1 MTILENL
8 KTFELFANVPEAQ
21 LQWLANR
28 VNTKE
33 VKKGEY
39 IFASG
44 KPIDELLLIPKG
56 NYTIKLEKNG
66 QFQIVGHIKAP
77 AVTGLLPYSRATTG
91 RGYCEAEEEGILYA
105 LERDQ
110 FNDMIC
116 ECHELTTVFVHQMS
130 TRIRQLTKNEQM
142 DDKLVS
148 LGKLSAGLAH
158 ELNNPS
164 AAVVRSSK
172 ELSKHLKYAPDR
184 FKQVVK
190 IQMSE
195 SQIDEVNDL
204 LFEKIKNGPVQLTL
218 MERSQHEEELI
229 DWLYD
234 QDVEDPEEIADN
246 AVDYG
251 FKIED
256 FEQIGESTPQEHLP
270 PVLNWINQVI
280 STEKLVGEIEDASE
294 RINNL
299 VLSIKSYTHMDQA
312 PEKVATDVHSGL
324 DTTLTMLK
332 HKLKQQ
338 SVEVSREYGESLA
351 RPEILPS
358 AINQVWTNILDNA
371 IDAMEGSETKKLT
384 LRTSASDKYFTVEI
398 EDTGTGIPDE
408 IKDKIFDPFFTTKA
422 IGKGTGLGLE
432 NVLQVVRVQHNG
444 TVEVA
449 SKPGN
454 TIFTICLPLK
464 AS

>member
-1 MTILENL
+1 MI
-8 KTFELFANVPEAQ
+8 PE
-21 LQWLANR
+21 
-28 VNTKE
+28 
-33 VKKGEY
+33 GY
-39 IFASG
+39 
-44 KPIDELLLIPKG
+44 
-56 NYTIKLEKNG
+56 YTIKLEQNG
-66 QFQIVGHIKAP
+66 QYQIVGNIKPP

-91 RGYCEAEEEGILYA
+91 KGYCEAEQDGILYSLA
-105 LERDQ
+105 RDQ

-130 TRIRQLTKNEQM
+130 TRIRELTKNEQM
-142 DDKLVS
+142 NDKLVS

-172 ELSKHLKYAPDR
+172 ELSKHLKFAPDR

-195 SQIDEVNDL
+195 TQIDVVNDL
-204 LFEKIKNGPVQLTL
+204 LFEKIKNGPIQLSL
-218 MERSQHEEELI
+218 MERSSREDELI

-251 FKIED
+251 FEIED
-256 FEQIGESTPQEHLP
+256 FEQIGESTPAEHLP

-280 STEKLVGEIEDASE
+280 TTEKLVGEIEDASE

-299 VLSIKSYTHMDQA
+299 VTSIKSYTHMDQA

-332 HKLKQQ
+332 HKLKN
-338 SVEVSREYGESLA
+338 VEVNRTYGESLA
-351 RPEILPS
+351 HPEILPS
-358 AINQVWTNILDNA
+358 AVNQVWTNILDNA
-371 IDAMEGSETKKLT
+371 IDAMEESETKKLDI
-384 LRTSASDKYFTVEI
+384 RTSASEKYVTVEI
-398 EDTGTGIPDE
+398 EDSGSGIPAE

-432 NVLQVVRVQHNG
+432 NVLQVVRVKHNG
-444 TVEVA
+444 TVDVA
-449 SKPGN
+449 SEPGK
-454 TIFTICLPLK
+454 TVFTICLPIK